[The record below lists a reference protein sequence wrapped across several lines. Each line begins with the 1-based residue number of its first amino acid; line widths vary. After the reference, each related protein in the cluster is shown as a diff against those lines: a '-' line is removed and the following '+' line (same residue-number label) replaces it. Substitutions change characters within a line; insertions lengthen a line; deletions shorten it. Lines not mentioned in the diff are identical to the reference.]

1 MNINEAKRW
10 LEYAGTDIK
19 AAYALLDS
27 GDFFPRQICFS
38 AQQAGE
44 KALKAVL
51 VLLELKF
58 PHTHDLD
65 LIREMIPEGWEIK
78 KKFPKLYD
86 LSVWAV
92 ESRYPGDYPDVV
104 EYEAREILLLAEAIF
119 DAVKEEMEKRIQE
132 NAPPDEQFL

>member
-1 MNINEAKRW
+1 MNISEAKRW
-10 LEYAGTDIK
+10 LEYAETDIK
-19 AAYALLDS
+19 SAYALLDS
-27 GDFFPRQICFS
+27 DEFFPRQICFS

-51 VLLELKF
+51 VLLEIKF

-65 LIREMIPEGWEIK
+65 LVREMIPEGWEVR

-92 ESRYPGDYPDVV
+92 ESRYPGNYPDVV
-104 EYEAREILLLAEAIF
+104 EYEAREVLLLAEAIY
-119 DAVKEEMEKRIQE
+119 DAVKEEMEAHIQQ
-132 NAPPDEQFL
+132 NPPEEKA